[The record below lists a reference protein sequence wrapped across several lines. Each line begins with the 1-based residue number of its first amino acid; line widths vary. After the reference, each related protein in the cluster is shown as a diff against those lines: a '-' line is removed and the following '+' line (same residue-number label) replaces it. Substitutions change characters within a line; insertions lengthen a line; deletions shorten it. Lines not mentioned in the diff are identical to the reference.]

1 MISMTEPERLEA
13 GLEPYPGYR
22 LEQFLARGSFGE
34 VWEARTADGKAVALK
49 FLACKNTTGA
59 ATENQANQIVRQLR
73 HPNLIRIYNVW
84 SQPGYL
90 VVAMELAE
98 GSLHD
103 LLTAYHTEHQTPI
116 PRAEVC
122 RLLTQAAVGI
132 DFLNARQHILDG
144 QRVSIQ
150 HCDIKPSNLLVMG
163 ETVKL
168 SDFSLTSVT
177 TASVKAHRRAGT
189 PEYMAPEV
197 FQGQLSEWT
206 DQYALAVTYCLLRSG
221 RLPFTNLP
229 ATIRLDY
236 VKQAPDLSMLPERER
251 RIIARALAPV
261 PQDRWHSCGELIAE
275 LSKLKKDSRT
285 SIPIASLRN
294 SPADSRTARPG
305 VEERTQARYLCS
317 VTISWRLL
325 GAKEDKPWPGRVHDI
340 SRSGISVV
348 INAQF
353 KFGTILAVKLENGIG
368 RLTRP
373 ILVRVVHTRK
383 QTDGTWLHGCVF
395 LSRLTDVELR
405 LLLE

>member
-1 MISMTEPERLEA
+1 M
-13 GLEPYPGYR
+13 
-22 LEQFLARGSFGE
+22 
-34 VWEARTADGKAVALK
+34 ALK
-49 FLACKNTTGA
+49 FLICKNTAGA
-59 ATENQANQIVRQLR
+59 AIENRANQIVQQLQ
-73 HPNLIRIYNVW
+73 HPNLIRICKVW

-90 VVAMELAE
+90 VVAMELAD

-103 LLTAYHTEHQTPI
+103 LLTAYQTEYRTPI
-116 PRAEVC
+116 PREELC
-122 RLLTQAAVGI
+122 RLLTQAAAGI
-132 DFLNARQHILDG
+132 DYLNARQHILDG

-168 SDFSLTSVT
+168 SDFSLMSVT

-221 RLPFTNLP
+221 RLPFPNVP
-229 ATIRLDY
+229 ATFRPDY
-236 VKQAPDLSMLPERER
+236 VKPAPDLSMLPERER

-261 PQDRWHSCGELIAE
+261 PQDRWRSCGELIAE
-275 LSKLKKDSRT
+275 LSRLKKDSRVA
-285 SIPIASLRN
+285 IPIASLRN
-294 SPADSRTARPG
+294 SPADSCTARPG
-305 VEERTQARYLCS
+305 VEERTDARYLCS
-317 VTISWRLL
+317 VMISWRLL
-325 GAKEDKPWPGRVHDI
+325 GAKGDKPWPGRVQDI

-348 INAQF
+348 INTQF

-383 QTDGTWLHGCVF
+383 QADGKWLHGCVF
-395 LSRLTDVELR
+395 LSRLNDVEFR